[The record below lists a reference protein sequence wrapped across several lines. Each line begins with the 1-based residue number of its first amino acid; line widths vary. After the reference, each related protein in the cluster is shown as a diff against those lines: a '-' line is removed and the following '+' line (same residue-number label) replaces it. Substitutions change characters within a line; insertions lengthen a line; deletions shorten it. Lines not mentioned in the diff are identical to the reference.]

1 MPKGVDAS
9 KSNEIHNAIRFLSC
23 EQAISTEFNASQY
36 FQGGPDVAKRI
47 RRFSVG
53 NTKLTV
59 QRGPDGKLYC
69 RLSAPP
75 RLPVSLRRTRVGRTG
90 KRVSVFLLLIL
101 AGCHSA
107 PPSEIVRQV
116 ELADSGDVRQVPV
129 ESLMN
134 FFDHRARLAV
144 RVEAL
149 CAPKR
154 RADDSEWKISDEG
167 KVCQAV
173 ASRDRVQYLEALE
186 AMKRMDTKDGDQG
199 AAANIEKAE
208 GK

>member
-1 MPKGVDAS
+1 M
-9 KSNEIHNAIRFLSC
+9 
-23 EQAISTEFNASQY
+23 
-36 FQGGPDVAKRI
+36 AKRI
-47 RRFSVG
+47 RKFSMV
-53 NTKLTV
+53 NTRLSV
-59 QRGPDGKLYC
+59 QRGPDGKLYY

-75 RLPVSLRRTRVGRTG
+75 KLPVSPRRRKVGRTG
-90 KRVSVFLLLIL
+90 KKLSVLLLWIL
-101 AGCHSA
+101 TGCHSA

-134 FFDHRARLAV
+134 FFDHHARLAV

-154 RADDSEWKISDEG
+154 SVGDATWKISDEG

-173 ASRDRVQYLEALE
+173 ASRDRVQYLQALE

>member
-1 MPKGVDAS
+1 M
-9 KSNEIHNAIRFLSC
+9 
-23 EQAISTEFNASQY
+23 
-36 FQGGPDVAKRI
+36 AKRI
-47 RRFSVG
+47 RRVSIG
-53 NTKLTV
+53 NTRLSV
-59 QRGPDGKLYC
+59 QRGPDGKLYY
-69 RLSAPP
+69 RLSVPP
-75 RLPVSLRRTRVGRTG
+75 KLPDSPRRRRVGRTG
-90 KRVSVFLLLIL
+90 RRLSVLLLLIL

-107 PPSEIVRQV
+107 SRSEIVRQV

-134 FFDHRARLAV
+134 FFDHHARLAV

-154 RADDSEWKISDEG
+154 GVADASWKISDEG

-173 ASRDRVQYLEALE
+173 ASRDRVQYLQALE
-186 AMKRMDTKDGDQG
+186 VMKRMDTKDGDQG

>member
-1 MPKGVDAS
+1 M
-9 KSNEIHNAIRFLSC
+9 
-23 EQAISTEFNASQY
+23 
-36 FQGGPDVAKRI
+36 AKRI
-47 RRFSVG
+47 RAFSIV
-53 NTKLTV
+53 NTRLSV

-69 RLSAPP
+69 RLIVLPK
-75 RLPVSLRRTRVGRTG
+75 LPVSPRRRRIGRTG
-90 KRVSVFLLLIL
+90 KKLSVLLLLIL
-101 AGCHSA
+101 AGCRSA
-107 PPSEIVRQV
+107 PPSEIVQQV

-129 ESLMN
+129 ESLTN
-134 FFDHRARLAV
+134 FFDHHARLAV

-154 RADDSEWKISDEG
+154 SVGDATWKISDEG

-173 ASRDRVQYLEALE
+173 ASRDRVQYLQALE

-199 AAANIEKAE
+199 AAASIEKAE

>member
-1 MPKGVDAS
+1 M
-9 KSNEIHNAIRFLSC
+9 AIRCKWKQAAMFWWFL
-23 EQAISTEFNASQY
+23 
-36 FQGGPDVAKRI
+36 P
-47 RRFSVG
+47 
-53 NTKLTV
+53 
-59 QRGPDGKLYC
+59 
-69 RLSAPP
+69 
-75 RLPVSLRRTRVGRTG
+75 
-90 KRVSVFLLLIL
+90 LLLV
-101 AGCHSA
+101 GCHSS

-116 ELADSGDVRQVPV
+116 ELEDSGDVRQVPV

-134 FFDHRARLAV
+134 FFDHHARLAV

-154 RADDSEWKISDEG
+154 SVGNATWKISDEG

-173 ASRDRVQYLEALE
+173 ASRDRVQYLHALE
-186 AMKRMDTKDGDQG
+186 AMKRMNIKDGDQG